1 MDARHYLTCLW
12 PGMAELWWRGRLSA
26 LPAAIGFGVLVNG
39 LLITRFLYPE
49 WLSGVLVRVACWVGL
64 VAWAVGAF
72 RAIQELPG
80 LLSPRSVSDQ
90 PDRFPEAQVLYLGGE
105 WDRAEELLRGILE
118 VEPRDPPAMLLLAG
132 VYRHRGRLDEAE
144 EWLRRLA
151 LLEAADPWWLER
163 EAEGRRLSRAREAAE
178 ESAASEGHEQ
188 AGASEAG
195 ASQAGAS
202 EAADESGPTHP
213 SREGVAEA
221 A

>member
-105 WDRAEELLRGILE
+105 WDRAAELLRGILE

-132 VYRHRGRLDEAE
+132 VCRHRGRLDEAE

-163 EAEGRRLSRAREAAE
+163 EAEAGRLGRAREAAE

-188 AGASEAG
+188 A
-195 ASQAGAS
+195 
-202 EAADESGPTHP
+202 EAADERGPTRP
-213 SREGVAEA
+213 SREGMAEA